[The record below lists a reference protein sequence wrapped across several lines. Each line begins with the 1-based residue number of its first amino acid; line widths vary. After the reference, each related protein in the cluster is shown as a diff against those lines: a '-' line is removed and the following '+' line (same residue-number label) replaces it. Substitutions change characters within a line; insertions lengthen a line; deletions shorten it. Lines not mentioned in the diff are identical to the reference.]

1 MKSEIDAIREQAIL
15 ASLAGFPILLVF
27 GIAWIVAGALSFV
40 VLREF
45 VPWVYV
51 LLGVPA
57 MPIALALERGR
68 CTTGGSS
75 WGASS

>member
-40 VLREF
+40 VPREF
-45 VPWVYV
+45 VPWVSV